1 MIIDEYMEQNK
12 NVKIEVETLDEEA
25 YKVKFKAYSME
36 GMPDVVSIWGQ
47 PAFLDEVLDAGV
59 LAELNQDDYKD
70 YTFVSGSLDGFMKD
84 GKLYGLPRNTDVAGF
99 YYNQKMF
106 EDNGWEIPKTYDD
119 LLALAGQI
127 KDAGII
133 PLAMDGGD
141 GWPLAVYL
149 SDIMFKLDGSDY
161 KTVVS
166 NAIANGDFSDPSF
179 KTAAELLRKSAEA
192 GLFQNGFDTQDYG
205 TAQNLF
211 TNGQAAM
218 YYMGSWDASMALN
231 EDIAPEIRDNIRMFT
246 MPTIENGK
254 GTATDIAAWNGGGKA
269 EGVFRCIYF
278 IPNVISVAVIAYLW
292 KFIYNPDF
300 GLLNNVIKAFGGKGD
315 INWFSTENA
324 IWSVLIVLIW
334 HGFGWGMLIY
344 YTGIKNIDPVLYEA
358 AAIDGADQKTTF
370 FKITL
375 PLMKPVIQV
384 NVTMAV
390 ISALKQMET
399 VYLLT
404 NGGPNNQTQFAA
416 NYLYQQAF
424 KAYKYGYG
432 NAIGVVFIVI
442 CLAATV
448 LLNWIFSDRDEVNPK
463 IRKKEAAQ

>member
-1 MIIDEYMEQNK
+1 MKKLYSNKLVIFSLVLPGIFVFLFAILAPICLSVYYGFTDYTGMGSMNFIGMANYKTLIKDSAFWLSMRNSLFLAIGFICIQHPIAII
-12 NVKIEVETLDEEA
+12 VA
-25 YKVKFKAYSME
+25 A
-36 GMPDVVSIWGQ
+36 
-47 PAFLDEVLDAGV
+47 VLD
-59 LAELNQDDYKD
+59 
-70 YTFVSGSLDGFMKD
+70 
-84 GKLYGLPRNTDVAGF
+84 KL
-99 YYNQKMF
+99 
-106 EDNGWEIPKTYDD
+106 
-119 LLALAGQI
+119 
-127 KDAGII
+127 
-133 PLAMDGGD
+133 GGR
-141 GWPLAVYL
+141 G
-149 SDIMFKLDGSDY
+149 
-161 KTVVS
+161 
-166 NAIANGDFSDPSF
+166 
-179 KTAAELLRKSAEA
+179 
-192 GLFQNGFDTQDYG
+192 
-205 TAQNLF
+205 
-211 TNGQAAM
+211 
-218 YYMGSWDASMALN
+218 
-231 EDIAPEIRDNIRMFT
+231 
-246 MPTIENGK
+246 
-254 GTATDIAAWNGGGKA
+254 

-300 GLLNNVIKAFGGKGD
+300 GLLNNIIKAFGGKGD
-315 INWFSTENA
+315 INWFSSENA

-370 FKITL
+370 LKITL

-432 NAIGVVFIVI
+432 NAIGVVFIII
-442 CLAATV
+442 CLVATV
-448 LLNWIFSDRDEVNPK
+448 FLNWVFRERDEVNPR
-463 IRKKEAAQ
+463 IRKKEAAR

>member
-1 MIIDEYMEQNK
+1 MKKLYSNKLVIFSLVLPGLLVFLFAILAPICLSVYYGFTDYTGMGSMNFIGLENYKALIKDEAFWMSMRNSLFLAIGFICIQHPIAII
-12 NVKIEVETLDEEA
+12 VA
-25 YKVKFKAYSME
+25 A
-36 GMPDVVSIWGQ
+36 
-47 PAFLDEVLDAGV
+47 VLD
-59 LAELNQDDYKD
+59 
-70 YTFVSGSLDGFMKD
+70 
-84 GKLYGLPRNTDVAGF
+84 KL
-99 YYNQKMF
+99 
-106 EDNGWEIPKTYDD
+106 
-119 LLALAGQI
+119 
-127 KDAGII
+127 
-133 PLAMDGGD
+133 
-141 GWPLAVYL
+141 
-149 SDIMFKLDGSDY
+149 S
-161 KTVVS
+161 
-166 NAIANGDFSDPSF
+166 
-179 KTAAELLRKSAEA
+179 
-192 GLFQNGFDTQDYG
+192 
-205 TAQNLF
+205 
-211 TNGQAAM
+211 
-218 YYMGSWDASMALN
+218 
-231 EDIAPEIRDNIRMFT
+231 
-246 MPTIENGK
+246 
-254 GTATDIAAWNGGGKA
+254 GKA

-300 GLLNNVIKAFGGKGD
+300 GLLNNIIKAFGGKGD
-315 INWFSTENA
+315 INWFSSHNA

-334 HGFGWGMLIY
+334 HGFGWGVLIY

-432 NAIGVVFIVI
+432 NAIGVVFIII
-442 CLAATV
+442 CLVATV
-448 LLNWIFSDRDEVNPK
+448 LLNWIFRERDGVNPK
-463 IRKKEAAQ
+463 IRKKVAAR